1 MNKTILPIKELLSC
15 NEIQLHYKRQL
26 FDTMPHLSSVEESQ
40 NYLREII
47 DLQRIDL
54 VEFFWVMYLTNSNRL
69 IAMAEIGV
77 GSTNLVA
84 VSVKTIFQKALLVN
98 AVGIIVAH
106 NHPSGSLKASDADIA
121 MTKKINSAAKVF
133 EMTLVDH
140 IIITSEGFLSFAQ
153 EGLL

>member
-1 MNKTILPIKELLSC
+1 MNETILPLKELLSC

-26 FDTMPHLSSVEESQ
+26 FNTMPHLSSVEESQ
-40 NYLREII
+40 RYLRKII
-47 DLQRIDL
+47 DLERIDL

-69 IAMAEIGV
+69 IAVAEIGV

-84 VSVKTIFQKALLVN
+84 VSVKTIFQKALLIN

-106 NHPSGSLKASDADIA
+106 NHPSGSLRASEADIA
-121 MTKKINSAAKVF
+121 MTKKIKSAAKIF
-133 EMTLVDH
+133 EMALVDH

>member
-69 IAMAEIGV
+69 IAIAEIGV

-133 EMTLVDH
+133 EMALVDH

>member
-1 MNKTILPIKELLSC
+1 MNETILPLKELLSC

-40 NYLREII
+40 RYLREII
-47 DLQRIDL
+47 DLERIDL

-69 IAMAEIGV
+69 IAVAEIGV

-84 VSVKTIFQKALLVN
+84 VSVKTIFQKALLIN

-106 NHPSGSLKASDADIA
+106 NHPSGSLRASEADIA
-121 MTKKINSAAKVF
+121 MTKKIKSAAKIF
-133 EMTLVDH
+133 EMALVDH
-140 IIITSEGFLSFAQ
+140 LIITSEGFLSFAQ

>member
-1 MNKTILPIKELLSC
+1 MNETILPLKELLSC

-26 FDTMPHLSSVEESQ
+26 FNTMPHLSSVEESQ
-40 NYLREII
+40 RYLREII
-47 DLQRIDL
+47 DLERIDL

-69 IAMAEIGV
+69 IAVAEIGV

-106 NHPSGSLKASDADIA
+106 NHPSGSLRASEADIA
-121 MTKKINSAAKVF
+121 MTKKINSAAKIF
-133 EMTLVDH
+133 EMALVDH

>member
-1 MNKTILPIKELLSC
+1 MNETILPLKELLSC

-26 FDTMPHLSSVEESQ
+26 FNTMPHLSSVEESQ
-40 NYLREII
+40 RYLREII
-47 DLQRIDL
+47 DLERIDL

-69 IAMAEIGV
+69 IAVAEIGV

-84 VSVKTIFQKALLVN
+84 VSVKTIFQKALLIN

-106 NHPSGSLKASDADIA
+106 NHPSGSLRASEADIA
-121 MTKKINSAAKVF
+121 MTKKIKSAAKIF
-133 EMTLVDH
+133 EMALVDH

>member
-40 NYLREII
+40 RYLREIV

-69 IAMAEIGV
+69 IALAEIGV

>member
-121 MTKKINSAAKVF
+121 MTRKINSAAKVF

>member
-40 NYLREII
+40 KYLREII

-133 EMTLVDH
+133 EMALVDH

>member
-40 NYLREII
+40 KYLREII

-69 IAMAEIGV
+69 IALAEIGV

-133 EMTLVDH
+133 EMALVDH

>member
-1 MNKTILPIKELLSC
+1 MNKTILPIKEVKSC

-26 FDTMPHLSSVEESQ
+26 FDTMPHLNSVEESQ
-40 NYLREII
+40 RYLREII

-98 AVGIIVAH
+98 ATGIIVAH
-106 NHPSGSLKASDADIA
+106 NHPSGNLNASDADIA
-121 MTKKINSAAKVF
+121 MTKKIDQAARVF
-133 EMTLVDH
+133 EIVLIDH
-140 IIITSEGFLSFAQ
+140 IIITSEGFLSFAK

>member
-1 MNKTILPIKELLSC
+1 MNKTILPLKELLSC

-26 FDTMPHLSSVEESQ
+26 FNTMPHLSSVEESQ
-40 NYLREII
+40 RYLREII
-47 DLQRIDL
+47 DLERIDL

-69 IAMAEIGV
+69 IAVAEIGV

-106 NHPSGSLKASDADIA
+106 NHPSGSLRASEADIA
-121 MTKKINSAAKVF
+121 MTKKINSAAKIF
-133 EMTLVDH
+133 EMALVDH

>member
-1 MNKTILPIKELLSC
+1 MNETILPLKELLSC

-26 FDTMPHLSSVEESQ
+26 FNTMPHLNCVEESER
-40 NYLREII
+40 YLREII

-69 IAMAEIGV
+69 IAVAEIGV

-84 VSVKTIFQKALLVN
+84 VSVKTIFQKALLIN

-106 NHPSGSLKASDADIA
+106 NHPSGSLQASEADIA
-121 MTKKINSAAKVF
+121 MTKKINSAAKIF
-133 EMTLVDH
+133 EMALVDH